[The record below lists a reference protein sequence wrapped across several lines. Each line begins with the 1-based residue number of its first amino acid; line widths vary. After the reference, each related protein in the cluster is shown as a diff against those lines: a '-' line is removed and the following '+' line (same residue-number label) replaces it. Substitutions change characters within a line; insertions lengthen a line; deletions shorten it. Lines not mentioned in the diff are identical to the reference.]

1 MRQSISTKARSAL
14 ALLYDFERTEIAS
27 RTNSSLNAVS
37 GGKSFTRLRFM
48 PPLLAKAARENHNE
62 EMGVERN

>member
-27 RTNSSLNAVS
+27 RTNSSLNAVFRWQVLYPLALYAASASQS
-37 GGKSFTRLRFM
+37 GERKSQ
-48 PPLLAKAARENHNE
+48 
-62 EMGVERN
+62 